1 MTVLHL
7 HLEKSHLCQSH
18 GVEAIV
24 FLQGFIAH
32 FKDFFFWMGGGGL
45 LVVPSLKVI
54 E

>member
-7 HLEKSHLCQSH
+7 HLEKLHRCQSH
-18 GVEAIV
+18 GAEAIV
-24 FLQGFIAH
+24 FLYSCFIAH
-32 FKDFFFWMGGGGL
+32 FKDFYFGGGL